1 MQKLRLGS
9 LFDGIGGF
17 PLAAAVCGIEPVWAS
32 EIESFPIEVTRLRF
46 PGMLH
51 VGDITKLR
59 GAELPPV
66 DIVCGGSPCQDLS
79 IAGLRAGLAGARSGL
94 FMGRTFEQCW
104 RKQRAWQ
111 SQTCQSLDLRPG
123 HGNLLGAYWEEISP
137 SHGRFTMQNFSESPK
152 DAAVSSLSQ
161 ILLGTVPQKYYLSAK
176 ACRGILRRSAERGK
190 TLPPQ
195 LESAVRMQAGLR
207 EEQEPGR

>member
-1 MQKLRLGS
+1 MHGVEWGKIRRL
-9 LFDGIGGF
+9 LQ
-17 PLAAAVCGIEPVWAS
+17 
-32 EIESFPIEVTRLRF
+32 R
-46 PGMLH
+46 
-51 VGDITKLR
+51 ITYHY
-59 GAELPPV
+59 
-66 DIVCGGSPCQDLS
+66 C
-79 IAGLRAGLAGARSGL
+79 RAHSQA
-94 FMGRTFEQCW
+94 MTGRTFEQCW

-161 ILLGTVPQKYYLSAK
+161 ILLGTVPRKYYLSAK

-207 EEQEPGR
+207 EEPETGG

>member
-1 MQKLRLGS
+1 MQTGPEVEQLS
-9 LFDGIGGF
+9 LFGPDTCSGKT
-17 PLAAAVCGIEPVWAS
+17 C
-32 EIESFPIEVTRLRF
+32 
-46 PGMLH
+46 
-51 VGDITKLR
+51 
-59 GAELPPV
+59 
-66 DIVCGGSPCQDLS
+66 
-79 IAGLRAGLAGARSGL
+79 RAHSQA
-94 FMGRTFEQCW
+94 MTGRTFEQCW

-137 SHGRFTMQNFSESPK
+137 SHGRFTMRNFSESPK

-190 TLPPQ
+190 TLPQQ

-207 EEQEPGR
+207 EEQETGG